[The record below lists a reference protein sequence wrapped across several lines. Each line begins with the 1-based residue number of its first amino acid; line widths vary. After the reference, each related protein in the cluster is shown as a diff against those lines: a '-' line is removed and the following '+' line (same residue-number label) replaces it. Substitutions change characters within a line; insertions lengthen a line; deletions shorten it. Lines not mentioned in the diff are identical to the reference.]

1 MAREPPSGYSQ
12 RVRKVT
18 EAHKCLDF
26 RSRSRKVVESFV
38 QSVVVLDDFAYFG
51 EQGEQPDGQLTAP
64 TLDDASLSLVTRSQG
79 GSPVGENRIAKD
91 VRLDAKTVIG
101 RFAELG
107 SVCAVLNPAPEE
119 EFLQKVAKAAARAD
133 IVILDWKIG
142 DFYGD
147 KTLEVVRHILD
158 DDQDGGRLR
167 LLAIYTGE
175 PDLEDMAKRTGEII
189 DNYYTNEKLAIDSHG
204 LRISKGPVHAV
215 ILAKE
220 GTNRI
225 TQAHQGQVV
234 EESQLPD
241 RLIDEFTRVTE
252 GLLGN
257 VALAGLTALRA
268 EAHKLL
274 LKFAPSLDAAYLGH
288 RLLLPNPQD
297 AEDHVVDA
305 LGAELHSILEDARP
319 GEQADI
325 SAGREWLVAKTA
337 EGKLDLSS
345 PVIFPNEAN
354 LLGRYSE
361 LLLEGSHP
369 DKKKLERNETTEI
382 FTTDGCEAIQ
392 SNHRFSTLL
401 KLKSRYSGSG
411 APRLT
416 LGTILS
422 TGDGEDARYF
432 LCVQPKCD
440 SVRIKSEAGFPF
452 LPLIIQKHN
461 QRFDVVFDVGADKWK
476 YLKLNRKPNAL
487 IVPSFKPTP
496 HSGGEVLARFGAD
509 GNYFFNDTAQVK
521 YRWVVEMKDEHGLK
535 IASELAAALS
545 RPGPN
550 DAEWLRRASTR

>member
-1 MAREPPSGYSQ
+1 MP
-12 RVRKVT
+12 
-18 EAHKCLDF
+18 EAPNLPDF
-26 RSRSRKVVESFV
+26 RTRSRKVAESFI

-51 EQGEQPDGQLTAP
+51 EPADQPAGQLMAP
-64 TLDDASLSLVTRSQG
+64 KLGDASLSPVRYSQEGSSVG
-79 GSPVGENRIAKD
+79 GILNGKD
-91 VRLDAKTVIG
+91 VPLDAKTVIDQ
-101 RFAELG
+101 FAELG
-107 SVCAVLNPAPEE
+107 AVCAVLNPAPNEV
-119 EFLQKVAKAAARAD
+119 FHQKVAKAAVRAD

-142 DFYGD
+142 DSYGD
-147 KTLEVVRHILD
+147 KTLEVIRNILD

-175 PDLEDMAKRTGEII
+175 PDLEDMVKKTRETI
-189 DNYYTNEKLAIDSHG
+189 DNYYMSEEVAVDSHA
-204 LRISKGPVHAV
+204 LRISKGPVHVV
-215 ILAKE
+215 ILAKG
-220 GTNRI
+220 GTNRVI
-225 TQAHQGQVV
+225 QAHQGQIV
-234 EESQLPD
+234 EESRLPD
-241 RLIDEFTRVTE
+241 RLIDEFSRVTE

-288 RLLLPNPQD
+288 RLLLPNPRD

-305 LGAELHSILEDARP
+305 LGTELHSILEDARP

-325 SAGREWLVAKTA
+325 SAGREWLVVKTA
-337 EGKLDLSS
+337 DGNLDLSE
-345 PVIFPNEAN
+345 PIIFPDEAD
-354 LLGRYSE
+354 LLEKYTE
-361 LLLEGSHP
+361 LLIKGSRA
-369 DKKKLERNETTEI
+369 DKKKLEKKATTEI
-382 FTTDGCEAIQ
+382 FTIDGREATQ

-401 KLKSRYSGSG
+401 KLKSRYSGSR

-440 SVRIKSEAGFPF
+440 SVRIKCEAGFPF
-452 LPLIIQKHN
+452 LPLVIQKHN
-461 QRFDVVFDVGADKWK
+461 QRFDLVFDVGADQWK
-476 YLKLNRKPNAL
+476 YLKLIGKPNAL
-487 IVPSFKPTP
+487 MVPSFKPTP
-496 HSGGEVLARFGAD
+496 NSGGEVLARVGAG
-509 GNYFFNDTAQVK
+509 GNYFFKDTAQVN

-550 DAEWLRRASTR
+550 DAEWLRRASRR